1 LVRYSMN
8 PRTLSGSRPP
18 LAKTTAKYGMTI
30 APTAGIAVSHPAW
43 LMNITTAITKQT
55 VRMAIMSRYLCCR

>member
-1 LVRYSMN
+1 MN

-18 LAKTTAKYGMTI
+18 FAKITAKYGMAI
-30 APTAGIAVSHPAW
+30 APTAGIAVSHPRW
-43 LMNITTAITKQT
+43 LMNMTIATAKQT